1 MKRIGQFTLQT
12 ETRPFVESFA
22 AVTGKKKKDRWGLIS
37 IILMM
42 TPPLDKIAGKKRKV
56 NCKLRRYSGL
66 FKKDSLPTPTL
77 TTFLPAICSTNA
89 FRLPLGCGAY
99 RFILAG
105 RCHISSEKL

>member
-22 AVTGKKKKDRWGLIS
+22 AVTGKKEKKDRWGLIS

-42 TPPLDKIAGKKRKV
+42 TPLLDKIAGKKRKV
-56 NCKLRRYSGL
+56 SCKPRRYSGL
-66 FKKDSLPTPTL
+66 FKKDSLPTPTS

-89 FRLPLGCGAY
+89 FRLPLGCVAY
-99 RFILAG
+99 RF
-105 RCHISSEKL
+105 RF